1 MSLGTSA
8 KYKQHTSLSF
18 VVAVAH
24 TFAVYNDATEHHDY
38 VKFIEVFWNTNT

>member
-8 KYKQHTSLSF
+8 KYKQHTSLLF

-24 TFAVYNDATEHHDY
+24 TFVVYNDATEHHDY
-38 VKFIEVFWNTNT
+38 VKFIEVLWNTNT